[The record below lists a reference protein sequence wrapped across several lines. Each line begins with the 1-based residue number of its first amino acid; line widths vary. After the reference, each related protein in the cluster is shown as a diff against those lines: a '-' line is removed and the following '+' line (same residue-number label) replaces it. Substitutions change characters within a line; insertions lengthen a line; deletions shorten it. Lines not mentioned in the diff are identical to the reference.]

1 MMNFPKAKRL
11 FAARPALCLLLL
23 FFALSPLSAQDSA
36 DAPQPQSDSLTM
48 LSTQI
53 HGSLENLKLQ
63 SKTLTEELEK
73 RSNEVAELKANLS
86 ELTTCLDNTN
96 ALLADYETK
105 LIRYETKLKG
115 WRKFATV
122 VAILALLFLATRAV
136 TLVLRAKGIKLP
148 EIVNILL

>member
-1 MMNFPKAKRL
+1 MMNFPKVKRL
-11 FAARPALCLLLL
+11 FAARPALCLLLS
-23 FFALSPLSAQDSA
+23 FFALSPLSAQGSA
-36 DAPQPQSDSLTM
+36 DAQQPSPTLEELGS
-48 LSTQI
+48 QI
-53 HGSLENLKLQ
+53 HTSLASLKAQ

-73 RSNEVAELKANLS
+73 RSNEVAELKTNLS

-136 TLVLRAKGIKLP
+136 TLALRAKGIKLP
-148 EIVNILL
+148 ELVNILL

>member
-1 MMNFPKAKRL
+1 MTILKRKTSFCGRL
-11 FAARPALCLLLL
+11 LAQLLALS
-23 FFALSPLSAQDSA
+23 FFALCPLSAQA
-36 DAPQPQSDSLTM
+36 LEDAQQQNPTLEELGS
-48 LSTQI
+48 QI
-53 HGSLENLKLQ
+53 HTSLANLKLQ

-105 LIRYETKLKG
+105 LIRYEQKLKG
-115 WRKFATV
+115 WRKFATI
-122 VAILALLFLATRAV
+122 VAMLALLFLATRAV
-136 TLVLRAKGIKLP
+136 TLALRAKGIKLP